1 LVFVSVLLLG
11 AQQPAAPPTANG
23 GSAQNVPV
31 PVIASPESESDPALV
46 ARRLLSVKRIYVD
59 SFGDDLISKQVQAM
73 VMAALTESKRF
84 VITENKERADAVLK
98 GTAVEKTS
106 QELHSYGEGTAVAG
120 AAGGHSGSV
129 SGSWV
134 GGTGSVQGSSSG
146 GFASRAASIQDSA
159 AHTETVDN
167 ARLAVRLVASDGDV
181 IWATTQESRGA
192 KYRGASADMAD
203 KVVKQLLRDLEKLDS
218 KKNDVTPPKV
228 DVTSPKSR

>member
-1 LVFVSVLLLG
+1 MLLPPLLIAGLFAFQGATAAPQTAPPSAKVEIG
-11 AQQPAAPPTANG
+11 AQQPSAPAA
-23 GSAQNVPV
+23 S
-31 PVIASPESESDPALV
+31 SESESDPALV

-106 QELHSYGEGTAVAG
+106 QELHAYGEGTAVAA

-146 GFASRAASIQDSA
+146 GFASRAASTQDSA
-159 AHTETVDN
+159 AHTETIDN
-167 ARLAVRLVASDGDV
+167 ARLAVRL
-181 IWATTQESRGA
+181 
-192 KYRGASADMAD
+192 
-203 KVVKQLLRDLEKLDS
+203 
-218 KKNDVTPPKV
+218 
-228 DVTSPKSR
+228 